1 MKKKLSRRGI
11 DRLENILIVLLV
23 CSALLLIRGSGMF
36 QSVTSQ
42 GAGTGGELLL
52 TGVQDTAPAI
62 P

>member
-52 TGVQDTAPAI
+52 TW
-62 P
+62 